1 MINKGSQLLF
11 NIGNKTAFE
20 IPLSQVA
27 NSNLANR
34 NEVNVEFTQP
44 DQSELQGK
52 SKKTST
58 HELVEMRFY
67 IPGTMIVK
75 DENEGDE
82 GDEGDEKKEEGEE
95 EDLED
100 GEQMS
105 AAQLFYETVKDK
117 ADLGQVSGEGLALF
131 QDILLLTPR

>member
-1 MINKGSQLLF
+1 MYFNFNKGSQLLF

-20 IPLSQVA
+20 VPLSQVA

-34 NEVNVEFTQP
+34 NEVNVEFMQP
-44 DQSELQGK
+44 DQSVESQSK
-52 SKKTST
+52 SKKAPM

-75 DENEGDE
+75 DENEE
-82 GDEGDEKKEEGEE
+82 DEKKEEEEE

-100 GEQMS
+100 GEEMS
-105 AAQLFYETVKDK
+105 AAQLFY
-117 ADLGQVSGEGLALF
+117 
-131 QDILLLTPR
+131 

>member
-1 MINKGSQLLF
+1 M
-11 NIGNKTAFE
+11 
-20 IPLSQVA
+20 
-27 NSNLANR
+27 
-34 NEVNVEFTQP
+34 
-44 DQSELQGK
+44 
-52 SKKTST
+52 

-75 DENEGDE
+75 DENDE
-82 GDEGDEKKEEGEE
+82 NDENDNENEKKEEGEE
-95 EDLED
+95 EDGD
-100 GEQMS
+100 GEEMS

>member
-1 MINKGSQLLF
+1 M
-11 NIGNKTAFE
+11 
-20 IPLSQVA
+20 
-27 NSNLANR
+27 
-34 NEVNVEFTQP
+34 QP
-44 DQSELQGK
+44 DTTGESQGK
-52 SKKTST
+52 SKKSSM

-75 DENEGDE
+75 DENEE
-82 GDEGDEKKEEGEE
+82 NEKKEEGEE
-95 EDLED
+95 EEEEED
-100 GEQMS
+100 GEEMS

>member
-1 MINKGSQLLF
+1 LILLKGSQLLF
-11 NIGNKTAFE
+11 NINNKTAFE

-34 NEVNVEFTQP
+34 NEVNVEFMQP
-44 DQSELQGK
+44 DLTGESQGK
-52 SKKTST
+52 SKKASM

-75 DENEGDE
+75 DENEE
-82 GDEGDEKKEEGEE
+82 NEEEEKKEEGEE
-95 EDLED
+95 DEDEA
-100 GEQMS
+100 EMS

>member
-1 MINKGSQLLF
+1 M
-11 NIGNKTAFE
+11 
-20 IPLSQVA
+20 
-27 NSNLANR
+27 
-34 NEVNVEFTQP
+34 QP
-44 DQSELQGK
+44 DQSGELQGK
-52 SKKTST
+52 SKKAPM

-75 DENEGDE
+75 DENEE
-82 GDEGDEKKEEGEE
+82 EEKKEEEE

-100 GEQMS
+100 VEEMS

>member
-1 MINKGSQLLF
+1 M
-11 NIGNKTAFE
+11 
-20 IPLSQVA
+20 
-27 NSNLANR
+27 
-34 NEVNVEFTQP
+34 QP
-44 DQSELQGK
+44 DESEESGESQSKGK
-52 SKKTST
+52 KASM

-75 DENEGDE
+75 DENEE
-82 GDEGDEKKEEGEE
+82 DEKKEEDGEE
-95 EDLED
+95 SLED
-100 GEQMS
+100 GEEMS